1 MNFRRL
7 ALISAL
13 FLIVPNILFAKDK
26 PEKDKEKSKTTT
38 IYMFGVGAAFGDSV
52 VYITDV
58 NRVDSVVYEK
68 KTGYLK
74 NRADYSM
81 QLKEYL
87 EKKLGLER
95 RTCAVFYSDSKAK
108 ADKKYQKLYKT
119 YNNGGTSSVIKLG
132 TDEFRYVCVKEE

>member
-7 ALISAL
+7 ALVSAL
-13 FLIVPNILFAKDK
+13 FLAVPNFLFAEDK
-26 PEKDKEKSKTTT
+26 PEKGKSKTTT

-87 EKKLGLER
+87 ERKLGLEK
-95 RTCAVFYSDSKAK
+95 RTCAVFYSDSKAN

-119 YNNGGTSSVIKLG
+119 YSDGGTSSIIKLG
-132 TDEFRYVCVKEE
+132 TDDFRYVCVKDE

>member
-26 PEKDKEKSKTTT
+26 PEKDKEKKKTTT

-74 NRADYSM
+74 DRADYSM

>member
-26 PEKDKEKSKTTT
+26 PDKDKEKSKTTT

-74 NRADYSM
+74 DRADYSM

>member
-68 KTGYLK
+68 
-74 NRADYSM
+74 
-81 QLKEYL
+81 
-87 EKKLGLER
+87 
-95 RTCAVFYSDSKAK
+95 
-108 ADKKYQKLYKT
+108 
-119 YNNGGTSSVIKLG
+119 
-132 TDEFRYVCVKEE
+132 

>member
-7 ALISAL
+7 AFISAL

-26 PEKDKEKSKTTT
+26 PENDKEKSKTTT

-74 NRADYSM
+74 DRADYSM

-132 TDEFRYVCVKEE
+132 TDAFRYVCVKEE

>member
-7 ALISAL
+7 AFISAL

-26 PEKDKEKSKTTT
+26 PENDKEKSKTTT

-74 NRADYSM
+74 DRADYSM

>member
-58 NRVDSVVYEK
+58 NEK

-74 NRADYSM
+74 DRADYSM